1 MNKIA
6 RPMPVEPARPFFPEA
21 RPARN
26 FPPAEA
32 AARLWMILE
41 DHRAGRALAAL
52 EGWEQLRLPNETAHW
67 RELAMG
73 AACLQTGDL
82 RQAFAHLETA
92 QQLAPQHHPVVAY
105 YIGLLRLE
113 QAAADARVP
122 DGMNR
127 RQDRLVAYTPM
138 EDKAVYEM
146 LALGELRRAT
156 TQVQLDERLM
166 GPDMAIEEVI
176 VVPRV
181 GDLLTALGAD
191 NFAGKA
197 HHLLF
202 GLQLNRGELIEA
214 ELNLDMA
221 AATGVA
227 TLHGYRDL
235 AETYLAMDREADALR
250 AAKKDLRNNHP
261 WVGQLCEQLAEITH
275 AATKEMWVW

>member
-1 MNKIA
+1 L
-6 RPMPVEPARPFFPEA
+6 EA
-21 RPARN
+21 
-26 FPPAEA
+26 
-32 AARLWMILE
+32 
-41 DHRAGRALAAL
+41 
-52 EGWEQLRLPNETAHW
+52 
-67 RELAMG
+67 
-73 AACLQTGDL
+73 
-82 RQAFAHLETA
+82 A

-105 YIGLLRLE
+105 YMGLLRLE

-127 RQDRLVAYTPM
+127 GQDRLVAYTPQ
-138 EDKAVYEM
+138 EDRAVYEM
-146 LALGELRRAT
+146 LALRELRRAT
-156 TQVQLDERLM
+156 VNATQVQLDERLM
-166 GPDMAIEEVI
+166 GADMAIEEVI

-197 HHLLF
+197 HHVLY
-202 GLQLNRGELIEA
+202 GLHLNRGELIEA

-227 TLHGYRDL
+227 TLYGYRDL

-261 WVGQLCEQLAEITH
+261 WVGEVYERLAEMTH
-275 AATKEMWVW
+275 AAAKEMWVW